1 MRREITAA
9 LVILVSSVCS
19 AQRLLPNSYIEKA
32 TPTVKALVAH
42 VKNNPTV
49 MDRYVRHFQ
58 MTPDEVIRFISSLKV
73 GRLKQDTYFKVWNVP
88 VATGELRQR
97 TLLFKKGE
105 RFFFDSNGTPLI
117 AVVCGNPIIR
127 TDEADIPRLAPAVSG
142 PLEGIV
148 VELPGVAP
156 VQTEINLL
164 QPETPAPAP
173 DVIAPP
179 RPPNAV
185 PLLGLLPALFFG
197 INNGGGGGT
206 IPEPSTIVMMGAGC
220 AFLIGRARRRSR

>member
-32 TPTVKALVAH
+32 TPTVKSLVAH

-58 MTPDEVIRFISSLKV
+58 MTPDEVVRFISGLKV
-73 GRLKQDTYFKVWNVP
+73 GRLKQNTYFKVWNVP
-88 VATGELRQR
+88 AATGELRQR

-142 PLEGIV
+142 PLEGVI
-148 VELPGVAP
+148 VELPGVTP
-156 VQTEINLL
+156 VPNEINLL
-164 QPETPAPAP
+164 QPETPVVP
-173 DVIAPP
+173 DVIVEPP
-179 RPPNAV
+179 KPFSPA

-197 INNGGGGGT
+197 INNGGGGGV